1 LSQVVVIG
9 AGVAGL
15 SAAWSARRGGHE
27 VTVVSRGPGASALGS
42 GAVDDVPWEQ
52 LVRAARVL
60 GDSSLRAARPLSRA
74 ATELVTELDLWDVP
88 ATARPWIATVAGRLR
103 PARGRDRAL
112 LDLDRL
118 KGALVLVPRAN
129 RAGWDAD
136 ALAATLTADPAAR
149 TWRLAFQAVDLPVLR
164 FDDERRVGDVDLAAR
179 HDDEG
184 RLAWLAGRLREGIA
198 VHDRAGAVLLGPW
211 LGTAAPRAE
220 ALSAAVGVPCGEALV
235 GAGSP
240 AGLRFEAARDRLL
253 DAVDARRMRDHV
265 TSIERGARITVTLAR
280 AGAKLVADAVV
291 LALGGIAAG
300 GVTYAPPERAA
311 RADLP
316 PAAKVPFEL
325 SVEAPVVLS
334 AGGSRR
340 LDVVASLHGPEL
352 DVSAWPIDGQ
362 PGTLEAVGVRCAGA
376 RAGEGIYAA
385 GDVVAGRPRTV
396 LEAMNSGLLA
406 ITMGANP
413 RLEPAGPG
421 GLGGLPPS

>member
-1 LSQVVVIG
+1 LSHVVVVG

-15 SAAWSARRGGHE
+15 SAAWSARRAGRE

-60 GDSSLRAARPLSRA
+60 GNSLPRAAQPLSPA
-74 ATELVTELDLWDVP
+74 ASELVAELDLWDVP
-88 ATARPWIATVAGRLR
+88 VTARPWIATVAGRLR

-112 LDLDRL
+112 LDLGRL
-118 KGALVLVPRAN
+118 EGALVLVPRTD

-149 TWRLAFQAVDLPVLR
+149 AWRLSFQAVDLPVLR
-164 FDDERRVGDVDLAAR
+164 FDDEHRVGDVDLAAR
-179 HDDEG
+179 HDDEA
-184 RLAWLAGRLREGIA
+184 RLAWLARRLREGIA
-198 VHDRAGAVLLGPW
+198 VHDRAAAVLLGPW
-211 LGTAAPRAE
+211 LGAAAPRAD
-220 ALSAAVGVPCGEALV
+220 ALSVAVGVPCGEALV

-253 DAVDARRMRDHV
+253 DAIGARRVRDRV
-265 TSIERGARITVTLAR
+265 TSVEGGATLTVTLAR
-280 AGAKLVADAVV
+280 AVTKLAADAVV

-325 SVEAPVVLS
+325 SLDAPVVLS
-334 AGGSRR
+334 A
-340 LDVVASLHGPEL
+340 
-352 DVSAWPIDGQ
+352 
-362 PGTLEAVGVRCAGA
+362 A
-376 RAGEGIYAA
+376 RARAQ
-385 GDVVAGRPRTV
+385 PRGSTQ
-396 LEAMNSGLLA
+396 
-406 ITMGANP
+406 
-413 RLEPAGPG
+413 PAT
-421 GLGGLPPS
+421 